1 MTKCALAYRVDVGQV
16 TPEENARTIQSY
28 TAMKAKVSFKLVN
41 NHGVETF
48 SWDATGEVGDTP
60 KLINAMNDEIAWMQL
75 KVLKMRSKGTRLG
88 LISATNIIQFSA
100 KVFRESWEDLG
111 LEEVNARLKHIRL
124 CTRNAEGWQ
133 ASDHSDHV
141 ELVVEAA
148 MRSLKA

>member
-1 MTKCALAYRVDVGQV
+1 MYATGLA

-48 SWDATGEVGDTP
+48 SWDATGEAGDTAT
-60 KLINAMNDEIAWMQL
+60 LINAMNKEVMWMQS
-75 KVLKMRSKGTRLG
+75 KAIKMKSKGTRLG
-88 LISATNIIQFSA
+88 LISATNIIQFRA
-100 KVFRESWEDLG
+100 QVFRDSWEDLG

-133 ASDHSDHV
+133 AADHSDHI

-148 MRSLKA
+148 MRSLS

>member
-1 MTKCALAYRVDVGQV
+1 VYANGLA

-48 SWDATGEVGDTP
+48 SWDATGEVGDTS
-60 KLINAMNDEIAWMQL
+60 KLIHAMTDEVKWMQT
-75 KVLKMRSKGTRLG
+75 KALKMKSKGTRLG
-88 LISATNIIQFSA
+88 LISATNIIQFRA
-100 KVFRESWEDLG
+100 QVFRDSWEDLG

-124 CTRNAEGWQ
+124 CTRNASGWQ
-133 ASDHSDHV
+133 ASDHSDHI

-148 MRSLKA
+148 MRSLTA

>member
-16 TPEENARTIQSY
+16 TPDEDARTIQFLF
-28 TAMKAKVSFKLVN
+28 AMKAKVSFKLVN

-60 KLINAMNDEIAWMQL
+60 KLISAMTKEIVWIQSKALNM
-75 KVLKMRSKGTRLG
+75 KSKGLRIG
-88 LISATNIIQFSA
+88 LISATNIIQFRA
-100 KVFRESWEDLG
+100 QVFRDSWEDLG

-124 CTRNAEGWQ
+124 CTRKDTGWE
-133 ASDHSDHV
+133 APDHSSHV

-148 MRSLKA
+148 MRSLD

>member
-1 MTKCALAYRVDVGQV
+1 VYANGLA

-48 SWDATGEVGDTP
+48 SWDATGEVGDTS
-60 KLINAMNDEIAWMQL
+60 KLIHAMTDEVKWMQT
-75 KVLKMRSKGTRLG
+75 KALKMKSKGTRLG
-88 LISATNIIQFSA
+88 LISATNIIQFRA
-100 KVFRESWEDLG
+100 QVFRDSWEDLG

-124 CTRNAEGWQ
+124 CTRNASGWQ
-133 ASDHSDHV
+133 ASDHSDHI

>member
-1 MTKCALAYRVDVGQV
+1 MYANGLA

-48 SWDATGEVGDTP
+48 SWDATGEVGDTS
-60 KLINAMNDEIAWMQL
+60 KLIHAMTDEVKWMQT
-75 KVLKMRSKGTRLG
+75 KALKMKSKGTRLG
-88 LISATNIIQFSA
+88 LISATNIIQFRA
-100 KVFRESWEDLG
+100 QVFRDSWEDLG

-124 CTRNAEGWQ
+124 CTRNASGWQ
-133 ASDHSDHV
+133 ASDHSDHI

>member
-1 MTKCALAYRVDVGQV
+1 MYANGLA

-48 SWDATGEVGDTP
+48 SWDATGEVGDTS
-60 KLINAMNDEIAWMQL
+60 KLIHAMTDEVKWMQT
-75 KVLKMRSKGTRLG
+75 KALKMKSKGTRLG
-88 LISATNIIQFSA
+88 LISATNIIQFRA
-100 KVFRESWEDLG
+100 QVFRDSWEDLG

-124 CTRNAEGWQ
+124 CTRNASGWQ
-133 ASDHSDHV
+133 ASDHSDHI

-148 MRSLKA
+148 MRSLTA

>member
-1 MTKCALAYRVDVGQV
+1 MYANGLA
-16 TPEENARTIQSY
+16 TPDENARTIQSY

-48 SWDATGEVGDTP
+48 SWDATGEVGDTS
-60 KLINAMNDEIAWMQL
+60 KLIHAMTDEVKWMQT
-75 KVLKMRSKGTRLG
+75 KALKMKSKGTRLG
-88 LISATNIIQFSA
+88 LISATNIIQFRA
-100 KVFRESWEDLG
+100 QVFRDSWEDLG

-124 CTRNAEGWQ
+124 CTRNASGWQ
-133 ASDHSDHV
+133 ASDHSDHI